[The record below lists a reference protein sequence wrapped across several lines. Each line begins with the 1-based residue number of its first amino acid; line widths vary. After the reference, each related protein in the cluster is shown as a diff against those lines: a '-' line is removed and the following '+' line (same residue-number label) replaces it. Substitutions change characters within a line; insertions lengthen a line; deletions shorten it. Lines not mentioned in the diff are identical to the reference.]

1 MVSRRIEDMKSE
13 LHKLDLWLALNVTK
27 TLRRLSDAEYA
38 AVVAMCDEANK
49 EPHPNLELTTPWRY
63 EGARQKYTTD
73 PAAAMQVLK
82 YCMVHLGRLTGRTDF
97 QIVVLH
103 DEGSANPWCVI
114 TESTDSDDD
123 TTHTD
128 NCASAETMELAIC
141 RFARNLH
148 AAERVAEPAN
158 DPSSATRP
166 TRAFD
171 GNLDAMAGFAAA
183 HG

>member
-1 MVSRRIEDMKSE
+1 MNSE

-63 EGARQKYTTD
+63 EGARPKYTTD
-73 PAAAMQVLK
+73 PASAMQVLK
-82 YCMVHLGRLTGRTDF
+82 HCMVHLDLLTGRTDF
-97 QIVVLH
+97 QIVVLY
-103 DEGSANPWCVI
+103 DEGSTMPWCVL
-114 TESTDSDDD
+114 TDSTDSDDD
-123 TTHTD
+123 ITHTD

-148 AAERVAEPAN
+148 AAGRVAEPAN
-158 DPSSATRP
+158 DQAER
-166 TRAFD
+166 
-171 GNLDAMAGFAAA
+171 
-183 HG
+183 